1 MSLFKQPIMFM
12 KFKHVMLCRKIVDT
26 SSEIDKSCTLALEG
40 IVFECCNL
48 ELILSQINNS

>member
-1 MSLFKQPIMFM
+1 M